1 MGNLCRLP
9 STVNVM
15 LKLSIN
21 TGKINLTSPE
31 YPNTETDVSNN
42 ENACFS
48 LIVAS
53 CLATYTKRF
62 EMTDRDSRECFPMPW
77 MRAFRR

>member
-9 STVNVM
+9 SAVNVM

-21 TGKINLTSPE
+21 TGKRNLTSPE
-31 YPNTETDVSNN
+31 YPNTETDVSKN
-42 ENACFS
+42 ENAYFG

-53 CLATYTKRF
+53 CLATYQ
-62 EMTDRDSRECFPMPW
+62 EI
-77 MRAFRR
+77 